1 VPIVAAIAGI
11 ILIAAAISIG
21 QQLGHDVAPLVAIV
35 APCALALVVW
45 LALYYWH
52 KRRMRELAQ
61 GRYDLKHDQLGW
73 RRIVVKPHSR
83 WYICSECGLPCPDLK
98 SSETHSDWH
107 AEQLELA
114 ELTDR
119 IASLLNLEQLER
131 DQDEPA
137 WSAVTEESAGVDPD
151 LPDLP
156 DQAQPTPVPT
166 RPNVEAIGE
175 WEAKALAFRRGMQ
188 RVLAD
193 GRRED
198 DDPSPDA

>member
-1 VPIVAAIAGI
+1 MPIVAAIAGI

-83 WYICSECGLPCPDLK
+83 WYICSECGLPCPDL
-98 SSETHSDWH
+98 
-107 AEQLELA
+107 
-114 ELTDR
+114 
-119 IASLLNLEQLER
+119 
-131 DQDEPA
+131 
-137 WSAVTEESAGVDPD
+137 
-151 LPDLP
+151 
-156 DQAQPTPVPT
+156 
-166 RPNVEAIGE
+166 
-175 WEAKALAFRRGMQ
+175 
-188 RVLAD
+188 
-193 GRRED
+193 
-198 DDPSPDA
+198 